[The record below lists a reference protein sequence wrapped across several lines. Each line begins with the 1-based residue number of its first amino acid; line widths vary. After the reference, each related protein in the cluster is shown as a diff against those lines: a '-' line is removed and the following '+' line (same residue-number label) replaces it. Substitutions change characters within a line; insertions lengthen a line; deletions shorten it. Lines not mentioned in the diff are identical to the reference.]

1 MNQLTISPVDAD
13 SGPVLEVGGDLD
25 YATAPALRAAV
36 KALTPT
42 AGQMLLLDLGGLT
55 FCDSSGIAVFVAARN
70 HAAAHGAELALAA
83 VPPQTVRVL
92 GVTGLAQVLSMYEH
106 VEGAVATHLSRG

>member
-1 MNQLTISPVDAD
+1 MNHLTIAPVDAD

-25 YATAPALRAAV
+25 YATAPTLRAAV
-36 KALTPT
+36 TALAPA
-42 AGQMLLLDLGGLT
+42 AGQLLLLDLGGLT

-92 GVTGLAQVLSMYEH
+92 NVTGLAQVLSMYDH
-106 VEGAVATHLSRG
+106 ADSAVAAHLSRH

>member
-1 MNQLTISPVDAD
+1 MKPLTIAPVDAA
-13 SGPVLEVGGDLD
+13 SGPVLEVGGELD

-36 KALTPT
+36 KELQPGV
-42 AGQMLLLDLGGLT
+42 GQLLLLDLGNLT
-55 FCDSSGIAVFVAARN
+55 FCDSSGIAVFVAALN

-92 GVTGLAQVLSMYEH
+92 SVTGLAQVLAMHEH
-106 VEGAVATHLSRG
+106 VEGAVAAHLSRG